1 MGATSA
7 LIEALQ
13 ERAVQGRFESIDAFL
28 GRDSQGDRAIVVSE
42 PLPMHRAIVAW
53 HRIDA
58 RASTEP
64 RIGAVLVEPL
74 AWEELLAEPSAE
86 PELPSIAAFRPEL
99 RADARR
105 RLTEV
110 AEQLRAMLPTGQTLE
125 ALAPRFDL
133 DALAAW
139 ENGEKLGFDALV
151 TPDQQEEPEDDEDE
165 DEDEGRAASSLP
177 SGGLRL
183 EPSLY
188 APNTSER
195 AVLQGLGSRA
205 GSVHLVAF
213 DAPATEAFEL
223 LGFGAFNDCPPPAV
237 HAMHFR
243 QWNERHHAR
252 PLLLGPATIDAVLSR
267 PPTTVDDAIE
277 LVATQLAYAPDT
289 VADSFAVA
297 LLSVLGCGG
306 WGFYWD

>member
-1 MGATSA
+1 MGDTTA
-7 LIEALQ
+7 LIEALDA
-13 ERAVQGRFESIDAFL
+13 RAVQGRFESIDAFT
-28 GRDSQGDRAIVVSE
+28 GRDSQGDHGIVVSE
-42 PLPMHRAIVAW
+42 PLPMHKAIVAW
-53 HRIDA
+53 QRVDA
-58 RASTEP
+58 RAASEP

-74 AWEELLAEPSAE
+74 AWEQFLNEPSRE
-86 PELPSIAAFRPEL
+86 PALSSIAAFRPEL
-99 RADARR
+99 REDARR
-105 RLTEV
+105 RLTAVV
-110 AEQLRAMLPTGQTLE
+110 AQLRALLVEGQTLE

-139 ENGEKLGFDALV
+139 ENGEKLALDELV
-151 TPDQQEEPEDDEDE
+151 LPDEQDEQDEDE
-165 DEDEGRAASSLP
+165 DPGDEGGASTLP
-177 SGGLRL
+177 SPGVKL

-195 AVLQGLGSRA
+195 AVLQGLGGRA

-213 DAPATEAFEL
+213 DAPAAESFDL

-237 HAMHFR
+237 HTMHFR
-243 QWNERHHAR
+243 HWHERHHAR

-267 PPTTVDDAIE
+267 PPSTIDAAIE

-297 LLSVLGCGG
+297 LLSALDCGG